1 MLGTEIYS
9 VKLHLCNNC
18 SLHSLDLWVAVILH
32 LDGIFLVEI
41 ASFCLKLI
49 ELVEV
54 GWTICILV
62 SSVLLPVYLD
72 DAWLLSLDGPLFVF
86 AGPNC

>member
-1 MLGTEIYS
+1 MLGTEIGS
-9 VKLHLCNNC
+9 VKLPSCNSC
-18 SLHSLDLWVAVILH
+18 SLHSSDLWVFVILH

-49 ELVEV
+49 ERIDV

-72 DAWLLSLDGPLFVF
+72 DAWLLSLNGPLFVF
-86 AGPNC
+86 AGPDC